1 MEILRDSVV
10 AIIKSQRGSVTIMA
24 IGVMMFLG
32 IILSGVLPMITQEV
46 RSGSVNRD
54 AVEAQYAAEAG
65 LKRAI
70 AAMQAESTDWAW
82 IVQGQTRNFTSEA
95 GKTYKVTLRNGSP
108 QTLSDGSVPA
118 AGYYWLQAEGRV
130 GITVKRVGV
139 VVQIA
144 GGGGIFNNGV
154 FSAAALTMANNA
166 TVVGSVGTNSTLTM
180 SSTT

>member
-1 MEILRDSVV
+1 MEILRNSVV

-32 IILSGVLPMITQEV
+32 IILSGVFPMITQEV

-95 GKTYKVTLRNGSP
+95 GKTYKVTLRN
-108 QTLSDGSVPA
+108 
-118 AGYYWLQAEGRV
+118 
-130 GITVKRVGV
+130 
-139 VVQIA
+139 
-144 GGGGIFNNGV
+144 
-154 FSAAALTMANNA
+154 
-166 TVVGSVGTNSTLTM
+166 
-180 SSTT
+180 